1 MAATIERRLLV
12 NYRVDPEVI
21 APLLPAGLRPQL
33 VRGSAVA
40 GVCLIRLGQFRPR
53 GVTPRIGHRSESA
66 AHRIAVAWDGPDG
79 PRTGVYIPRRHS
91 ASRLAQIAGGRVFP
105 GVHEP
110 ADIVSTESAA
120 RIGVVVDAADL
131 QVDVEL
137 DVVAPPQFRSD
148 LFPDLTSASE
158 FFRKDAVGWS
168 PTRSGRLEALRLDA
182 HDAWHVDPGQATRVR
197 SSFFDALPAGA
208 AAFDHV
214 LVMRGVPV
222 LWSSPADAAPGS
234 LVVG

>member
-79 PRTGVYIPRRHS
+79 PRTGVYIPRR
-91 ASRLAQIAGGRVFP
+91 FP

-222 LWSSPADAAPGS
+222 LWSRPADAAPGS